1 MLCSFNSSSG
11 PLIDSSKFKYN
22 GKLVN
27 FPKPDRSEMFDQTDL
42 SAFTPTVVDFFL
54 RRFSCEG
61 ECVVFARCG
70 SGNGA
75 FAAAF
80 FGVDSIS
87 LDTSKEKVS
96 ILFC

>member
-1 MLCSFNSSSG
+1 MLCRFNSSSG

-27 FPKPDRSEMFDQTDL
+27 FPKPDRSVMFDEADL
-42 SAFTPTVVDFFL
+42 TAFTPTVVDFFL

-75 FAAAF
+75 LAAAY

-87 LDTSKEKVS
+87 LDTSKEKVLIS
-96 ILFC
+96 FR